1 MHARAA
7 LTSAAD
13 PVLNS
18 YNEWCRSS
26 GGQTS
31 KVVVLAGLVPS
42 EGYEGDLSARPA
54 VADFEAKYGIPWPLD
69 ASPHSLPS
77 S

>member
-1 MHARAA
+1 M
-7 LTSAAD
+7 
-13 PVLNS
+13 LNS
-18 YNEWCRSS
+18 YNVWCCSS

-31 KVVVLAGLVPS
+31 KVVVLAGLIPS

-54 VADFEAKYGIPWPLD
+54 VADLQAKYGIPQPLD